1 MNKKR
6 VSEDTLRR
14 ITAYPMM
21 NTVMQNLLVTLTPLT
36 MIDLNRIYDYIN
48 LKIESV
54 NPIAGELIQP
64 MTPGQS

>member
-6 VSEDTLRR
+6 ASEDTLRR

-54 NPIAGELIQP
+54 NHIIGV
-64 MTPGQS
+64 T